1 MKLRWPTVLALLIG
15 TAISTVPSH
24 AQVGLYAAFSADRRH
39 VTDVLYS
46 PLAGSDNTATAWP
59 YGPTFGFYNDFA
71 HAGPIYLGSDM
82 RLEFARG
89 SYSSNTL
96 LFGLR
101 LAAKPAVLP
110 LKPYVQA
117 SLGMVHFNTTS
128 DSNSSTNM
136 EYRIAGGVDYT
147 LLPHVD
153 WRVIEV
159 GGGSIFDYSLGSGTH
174 QGNNLYTYST
184 GIVFRVH

>member
-1 MKLRWPTVLALLIG
+1 MKLRWPVVLALLIG
-15 TAISTVPSH
+15 TAISTGSSR
-24 AQVGLYAAFSADRRH
+24 AQVGLYAAFSTDRRH
-39 VTDVLYS
+39 VTDFLTY
-46 PLAGSDNTATAWP
+46 PPAGSDNTRTDWP

-71 HAGPIYLGSDM
+71 HTGPIYLGSDM

-101 LAAKPAVLP
+101 LAAKPAVFP

-117 SLGMVHFNTTS
+117 SLGMAHFNTTS
-128 DSNSSTNM
+128 DNASSTNM
-136 EYRIAGGVDYT
+136 EYRIAAGVDYT

-153 WRVIEV
+153 WRVIEI
-159 GGGSIFDYSLGSGTH
+159 GGGSVFDYNLGSGTH
-174 QGNNLYTYST
+174 QGNDLYTYST
-184 GIVFRVH
+184 GIVFRVR